1 MRGSGDVIL
10 RGANSKI
17 SSHERDFAKNPV
29 LLVSACLMGR
39 PCRYN
44 GTHCH
49 NGAIEALARVYTL
62 LPVCPEVLGGLR
74 TPRQPCEQRDGRVY
88 TRDGQ
93 DVTGAFEAGC
103 AKALELALEH
113 GVTLAILKEKSPSC
127 GTKQVYDGSFR
138 DRLVPG
144 NGMMTRLL
152 LENGIDVISNE
163 DVFEIDALGRREE
176 A

>member
-1 MRGSGDVIL
+1 MRGTGDAVL
-10 RGANSKI
+10 RGVNAKQSPQ
-17 SSHERDFAKNPV
+17 ERDLDRNPV
-29 LLVSACLMGR
+29 ILVSACLMGK

-49 NGAIEALARVYTL
+49 NGAIESLARKYTL
-62 LPVCPEVLGGLR
+62 LSVCPEVMGGLR
-74 TPRQPCEQRDGRVY
+74 TPRQPCELRDGRVF

-103 AKALELALEH
+103 GKALALAREH

-127 GTKQVYDGSFR
+127 GTRQVYDGSFR

-144 NGMMTRLL
+144 SGMMTGLL
-152 LENGIDVISNE
+152 RENGVEVISNE
-163 DVFEIDALGRREE
+163 DVFEIDALGRREVE
-176 A
+176 

>member
-1 MRGSGDVIL
+1 MG
-10 RGANSKI
+10 GA
-17 SSHERDFAKNPV
+17 SSTVSRHGEDFARNPAI
-29 LLVSACLMGR
+29 LVSACLMGR

-49 NGAIEALARVYTL
+49 NGAIEALGRKYTL
-62 LPVCPEVLGGLR
+62 LPVCPEVMGGLR
-74 TPRQPCEQRDGRVY
+74 TPRQPCELQDDGRVL
-88 TRDGQ
+88 THDGQ
-93 DVTGAFEAGC
+93 DVTGAVEAGC
-103 AKALELALEH
+103 AKVLDLAREH

-127 GTKQVYDGSFR
+127 GTRQVYDGSFR

-163 DVFEIDALGRREE
+163 DVFEIDALGRRDGT
-176 A
+176 